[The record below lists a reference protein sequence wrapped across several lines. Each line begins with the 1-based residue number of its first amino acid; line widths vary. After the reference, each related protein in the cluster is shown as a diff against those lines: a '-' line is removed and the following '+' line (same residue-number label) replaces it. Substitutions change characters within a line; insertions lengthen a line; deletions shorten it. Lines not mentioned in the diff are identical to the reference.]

1 MATQWG
7 RVRQSYMA
15 GASYEELA
23 KKYGLK
29 VKTIQNRASK
39 EGWVKE
45 KGRIR
50 EEVGEKLRERVVR
63 VRVQELE
70 KLMEANGKVIDGLVE
85 MANQIQSNP
94 AMNLFDVNRTLR
106 NAESIVKAIQ
116 TAVQTQRDL
125 YKLPSLD
132 QEMRKKEWAA
142 RKREA
147 KARLELE
154 RQKWEAE
161 MAEKAKEASTAGST
175 VWRLEELGEGDEA
188 DG

>member
-29 VKTIQNRASK
+29 IKTIQNRASK
-39 EGWVKE
+39 EGWTKE
-45 KGRIR
+45 KGKIR
-50 EEVGEKLRERVVR
+50 EEVGEKIRERVVR

-70 KLMEANGKVIDGLVE
+70 KLMEANGKVIDGLLQ
-85 MANQIQSNP
+85 MAGIIQEKP
-94 AMNLFDVNRTLR
+94 YQNLFDVNGTLR

-116 TAVQTQRDL
+116 MAVQTQRDL
-125 YKLPSLD
+125 YKLPSMD
-132 QEMRKKEWAA
+132 QELRKKEFAQ
-142 RKREA
+142 RKREYKEKMA
-147 KARLELE
+147 LEKA
-154 RQKWEAE
+154 KWEAE
-161 MAEKAKEASTAGST
+161 QKKAADAAEAEQETWELDAPEG
-175 VWRLEELGEGDEA
+175 EEL

>member
-15 GASYEELA
+15 GASYQELA

-39 EGWVKE
+39 EGWTKE
-45 KGRIR
+45 KGKIK
-50 EEVGEKLRERVVR
+50 EEVGEKIRQRVVR

-70 KLMEANGKVIDGLVE
+70 KLMEANGKVIDGLLQ
-85 MANQIQSNP
+85 MAAMIQEKP
-94 AMNLFDVNRTLR
+94 YENLFDVNKTLR
-106 NAESIVKAIQ
+106 NAESISRAIQ

-125 YKLPSLD
+125 YKLPSMD
-132 QEMRKKEWAA
+132 QEMRKKEFAQ
-142 RKREA
+142 RKKEYKEKLA
-147 KARLELE
+147 LE
-154 RQKWEAE
+154 REKWEAE
-161 MAEKAKEASTAGST
+161 KLRAKDKAEGDMQVWEFAGPEG
-175 VWRLEELGEGDEA
+175 EEL